1 MPRPHRHLTAR
12 LLASQV
18 SVHLASFTLGS
29 ADLSKQA
36 ATVPCMTPELNLA
49 RMRVLEYFNAQSVSG
64 KQPIFTWEN
73 GPTLSVATMLWLERS
88 CAPRALPKDYSSK
101 QGYLVSDTE
110 LLIKNFPEFEC
121 FRDVAFYCKF
131 FLNKD
136 IKAFPSGKELTQKD
150 ARLQFQTLELPN
162 TFLVRGFGTILHCK
176 PMLRPASPGSEQQL
190 PPTARFGCSS
200 APGLYTFPHLLETED
215 DVLHTARHGT
225 NPTPTPN
232 PTPNPNPNPNP
243 NPTLNPTLNPTPTP
257 NPTPNQVDLPSF
269 GSTDACQSGP
279 ALGQHDAELLLSF
292 LTVPY
297 LRGEHLPTTADP
309 HLPATPVP
317 PPHRLPFPWQ
327 FRS

>member
-150 ARLQFQTLELPN
+150 ARLQFQSVEAHPN

-176 PMLRPASPGSEQQL
+176 PMLRAASPGSEQQL

-200 APGLYTFPHLLETED
+200 APGLYAFPHLLETED
-215 DVLHTARHGT
+215 DVHHRFAD
-225 NPTPTPN
+225 
-232 PTPNPNPNPNP
+232 
-243 NPTLNPTLNPTPTP
+243 
-257 NPTPNQVDLPSF
+257 VV
-269 GSTDACQSGP
+269 C
-279 ALGQHDAELLLSF
+279 LGQVQIPHRVGGTKCVQVLVVFARYDCFAILCVDGERGRAGAGRPRPGRSGRGR
-292 LTVPY
+292 VR
-297 LRGEHLPTTADP
+297 LRGTAYLGGGEP
-309 HLPATPVP
+309 EM
-317 PPHRLPFPWQ
+317 
-327 FRS
+327 